1 MLLRLLTRLFAVLPV
16 VLVFGALVS
25 SAPVS
30 TETHVT
36 SCGDTCFA
44 NRASGGSIYSILTQ
58 LRFDL
63 NKECDLVDEHLKAGT
78 NPIEAF
84 KAIISDFN
92 VAAAKIN
99 NLPKG
104 MASLPDGKGPEVVK
118 AWTGILTVSAVN
130 WIVDRQ
136 TWQGHRTRAIGDI
149 FAGLSM
155 QIGGAVSAAQGALT
169 GALGGLQTLGSQ
181 ILDASKP
188 HWEQL
193 QEQLVGHG
201 LNALGSLLETINNV
215 HGSVIGDRST
225 T

>member
-118 AWTGILTVSAVN
+118 AWTGILTDFTTRSAK
-130 WIVDRQ
+130 
-136 TWQGHRTRAIGDI
+136 WQGHRTRAIGDI

>member
-118 AWTGILTVSAVN
+118 AWTGILTDFTTRSA
-130 WIVDRQ
+130 R
-136 TWQGHRTRAIGDI
+136 WQGHRTRAIGDI

>member
-16 VLVFGALVS
+16 VLVFGALVL

-118 AWTGILTVSAVN
+118 IWTGILTDFTTRSAK
-130 WIVDRQ
+130 
-136 TWQGHRTRAIGDI
+136 WQGHRTRAIGDI
-149 FAGLSM
+149 FAGLSA
-155 QIGGAVSAAQGALT
+155 QVGAAVTAAQGALT
-169 GALGGLQTLGSQ
+169 GALGSLQTLGSQ

-193 QEQLVGHG
+193 QEQLSGHLVNVLG
-201 LNALGSLLETINNV
+201 LISETINNLHV
-215 HGSVIGDRST
+215 SIIGGRSQI
-225 T
+225 

>member
-16 VLVFGALVS
+16 VLVFGALVL

-63 NKECDLVDEHLKAGT
+63 NKECDLIDEHLNAGT

-84 KAIISDFN
+84 KAIISDLN

-99 NLPKG
+99 NLPRG
-104 MASLPDGKGPEVVK
+104 MASLPDGKGPEVVNT
-118 AWTGILTVSAVN
+118 WTGILTDLIARSSK
-130 WIVDRQ
+130 
-136 TWQGHRTRAIGDI
+136 WQGHRTRAISDI
-149 FAGLSM
+149 FAGISM

-169 GALGGLQTLGSQ
+169 GVLGGLQTLGSQ

-193 QEQLVGHG
+193 QEQLSGHLVNAVG
-201 LNALGSLLETINNV
+201 LISETINNV
-215 HGSVIGDRST
+215 HLSIIGGRSQI
-225 T
+225 